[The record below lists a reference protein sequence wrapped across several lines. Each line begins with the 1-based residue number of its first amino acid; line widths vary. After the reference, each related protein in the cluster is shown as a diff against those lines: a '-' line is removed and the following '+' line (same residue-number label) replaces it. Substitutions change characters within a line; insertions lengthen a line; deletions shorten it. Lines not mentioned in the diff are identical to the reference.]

1 MGGMGSTG
9 LAHTSLFSLRMDGT
23 TSMSSFVAGIMMLCV
38 ITFAYP
44 AIAVISLGSIMGVTL
59 DLILNMIQWTPM
71 VAFVLKFIPTR
82 CLDNPS
88 LLSWRLSTPDL
99 FSTVVTSVFAICA
112 STYGLAGY
120 WIGSLCYACDPI
132 AYSIISGENGNRYTT
147 LVELKLPVPHKTLG
161 GWRRRKE
168 NEEYEAE
175 ESKYTEEYTKES
187 RVISPGIEHNEI
199 HVQDD
204 RTGPDRS
211 LFDSDISQDS
221 DVENQFST

>member
-1 MGGMGSTG
+1 MGGMGSTC
-9 LAHTSLFSLRMDGT
+9 LAHTSLFSLQMDGV
-23 TSMSSFVAGIMMLCV
+23 SSLSSFIAGIMMLCV

-44 AIAVISLGSIMGVTL
+44 AIAVVSLGSIMGVTL

-82 CLDNPS
+82 YLGLDNPS

-99 FSTVVTSVFAICA
+99 FSTVITSVFAICA

-132 AYSIISGENGNRYTT
+132 AYSIISGENGNRCTT
-147 LVELKLPVPHKTLG
+147 LVELKLPVAHKTLG
-161 GWRRRKE
+161 GWKRRRRKE

-175 ESKYTEEYTKES
+175 EYTEEYTKES

-199 HVQDD
+199 QSC
-204 RTGPDRS
+204 PDRS
-211 LFDSDISQDS
+211 LFDDCISQDS
-221 DVENQFST
+221 DVENQ